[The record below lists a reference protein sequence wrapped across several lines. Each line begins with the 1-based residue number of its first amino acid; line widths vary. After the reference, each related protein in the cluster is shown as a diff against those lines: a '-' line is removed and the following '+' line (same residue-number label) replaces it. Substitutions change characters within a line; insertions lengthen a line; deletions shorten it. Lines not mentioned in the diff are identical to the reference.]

1 MGPLRQVHW
10 VAGVIAV
17 GGIVVALALPM
28 NACGSGERFVD
39 HTGQPGGGPTCMTS
53 YDTGYRPHSWLPIK
67 ITVAVGGAVVAVA
80 ILLWPRRRL
89 VAMGVLIA
97 FAAIATAWFIP
108 DGYVQTMREGRPVCC
123 GEVIDRGWLR
133 TVVVVLGSGLAALA
147 VLLGLLHRRRPLP
160 LDGTGADRVA

>member
-1 MGPLRQVHW
+1 MGALRPIHW
-10 VAGVIAV
+10 VAGVTAV

-28 NACGSGERFVD
+28 YACGSGERFVD

-67 ITVAVGGAVVAVA
+67 ITTGVGGAVVVVA
-80 ILLWPRRRL
+80 ILLWPKRRL

-97 FAAIATAWFIP
+97 STAIATAWFIP
-108 DGYVQTMREGRPVCC
+108 DGYVQTMRDGRPVCC

-133 TVVVVLGSGLAALA
+133 TAVVVIGSGLGAFA
-147 VLLGLLHRRRPLP
+147 VLLGLLHRRRPIHP
-160 LDGTGADRVA
+160 EMVGAGRIP